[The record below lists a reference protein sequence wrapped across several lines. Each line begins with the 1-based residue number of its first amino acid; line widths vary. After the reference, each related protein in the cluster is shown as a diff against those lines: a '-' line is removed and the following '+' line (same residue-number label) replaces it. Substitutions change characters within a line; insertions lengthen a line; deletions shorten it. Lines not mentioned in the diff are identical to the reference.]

1 MLRWLD
7 RLPLAPLVVAA
18 VVLGLSPLLPEPH
31 LLQKLGL
38 LFEGQLDKP
47 IDRLDLLMHASLP
60 LLLVLKWVR
69 SRQIHHHHRR

>member
-7 RLPLAPLVVAA
+7 RLPLAALVVAA
-18 VVLGLSPLLPEPH
+18 VVLGFSPFLPEPH

-38 LFEGQLDKP
+38 LYNGQLDKP

-69 SRQIHHHHRR
+69 LRQVHRHHPR

>member
-18 VVLGLSPLLPEPH
+18 VVLGFSPFLPEPH

-38 LFEGQLDKP
+38 LFKGQLDKP
-47 IDRLDLLMHASLP
+47 IDRIDLLMHASLP

-69 SRQIHHHHRR
+69 LRQVRHHRRR

>member
-18 VVLGLSPLLPEPH
+18 VVLGFSPLLPEPH
-31 LLQKLGL
+31 LPQKLGL

-47 IDRLDLLMHASLP
+47 IDWLDLLMHASLP
-60 LLLVLKWVR
+60 LLLVLKWIR

>member
-31 LLQKLGL
+31 LLQKLRL
-38 LFEGQLDKP
+38 LADGQLDKP
-47 IDRLDLLMHASLP
+47 VDRLDLLMHASLP
-60 LLLVLKWVR
+60 LLLVLKWIR
-69 SRQIHHHHRR
+69 SRQVHRRHRR

>member
-7 RLPLAPLVVAA
+7 RLPLAALVVAA
-18 VVLGLSPLLPEPH
+18 VVLGFSPFLPEPH

-38 LFEGQLDKP
+38 LYNGQLDKP

-60 LLLVLKWVR
+60 LLLVLKWIR
-69 SRQIHHHHRR
+69 SRQVHRHHRR

>member
-18 VVLGLSPLLPEPH
+18 VVLGFSPLLPEPQ

-38 LFEGQLDKP
+38 LLDGRLDRP
-47 IDRLDLLMHASLP
+47 IDRFDLLMHASLP
-60 LLLVLKWVR
+60 LLLIVKWIR
-69 SRQIHHHHRR
+69 SRQVRHRHRS

>member
-38 LFEGQLDKP
+38 LFDGQLDKP

-60 LLLVLKWVR
+60 VLLVLKWVR
-69 SRQIHHHHRR
+69 SRQIRRHHRR

>member
-60 LLLVLKWVR
+60 LLLVLKWIR
-69 SRQIHHHHRR
+69 SHQIHHHHRR

>member
-18 VVLGLSPLLPEPH
+18 VVLGFSPLLPEPH

-38 LFEGQLDKP
+38 LFKGQLDKP
-47 IDRLDLLMHASLP
+47 IDWLDLLMHASLP
-60 LLLVLKWVR
+60 LLLVLKWIR

>member
-31 LLQKLGL
+31 LLQKLAL
-38 LFEGQLDKP
+38 LVDGQLDKP
-47 IDRLDLLMHASLP
+47 IDRFDLLMHASLP
-60 LLLVLKWVR
+60 LLLVIKWVR
-69 SRQIHHHHRR
+69 SRQVRHHHGR

>member
-7 RLPLAPLVVAA
+7 RLPLAALVVAA
-18 VVLGLSPLLPEPH
+18 VVLGFSPFLPEPH

-38 LFEGQLDKP
+38 LYNGQLDKP

-69 SRQIHHHHRR
+69 LRQVHRHHRR